1 MRHRTT
7 MWLAAAMLSLAFL
20 VPTVA
25 EASHFRFGSITY
37 RATATPGT
45 VDIVIRLAYRGSYF
59 NAAGVP
65 VGSGGPI
72 GGPAIN
78 TMINVDL
85 TLNYGDGNVLNPGSW
100 QMPVVARNPADD
112 WMIVERTFTK
122 AYANAGPYTVSIVG
136 CCRIGAASLVNAPD
150 GGYGLST
157 VVRPFSGNSTPVPIS
172 LPIVFMPSS
181 NSATFLIF
189 ASDANNDNL
198 RYRIASP
205 AEATG
210 NQGGY
215 VPVPGLTIHP
225 TTGVMTWNNI
235 GLITTRFYTVQVIVE
250 DLDVNN
256 LVKSQAPVDFL
267 LKIAS
272 VTGAPPTITAAPA
285 GPFKVNPGSP
295 LSFVV
300 TGADS
305 DIGAVVDVVNTGLPA
320 GATMSPAHP
329 MSGASPQISTFNWT
343 PTVGQEGNYTITYIA
358 IDNTSNQAVTSVQIN
373 VNRPP
378 TADAGPDQV
387 LECVNGAADVTMAG
401 SGSDPDND
409 PITLSWYDASN
420 ALVGTGTTPV
430 ISVPNGT
437 HVYTLIVSDGAA
449 SASSTVT
456 ITVEDT
462 QAPTYTVVPSVQ
474 LWEPNHTYHRF
485 MLSQIITSLSDGCD
499 DAQSI
504 STYITSVT
512 SDEEEDAIGDGNTLD
527 DMVIIDCQTVD
538 LRAER
543 AGMRNGRVYTVY
555 FLAEDG
561 SGNTTPGSYKVGV
574 PKSASSGPA
583 VEDAVLYTVTSA
595 CPTSPK
601 GGVRTAATAVTLD
614 LGQNYPNPFNPSTT
628 IRYALPVDGH
638 ASLRVFDMTG
648 AEVAVVFSGVQT
660 AGAYAVEFDA
670 SSLPSGAYMYRL
682 EQAGTSATKL
692 MQLMK

>member
-20 VPTVA
+20 VPTAA
-25 EASHFRFGSITY
+25 EASHFRFGLITHKPSV
-37 RATATPGT
+37 TPGA
-45 VDIVIRLAYRGSYF
+45 VDITVRIGYRGSYF
-59 NAAGVP
+59 GSPNIGATIPVDAVLDFGDASGINNPPMTVIARSLAEDWIIVERVFPKTYANAAGSYLVRFY
-65 VGSGGPI
+65 S
-72 GGPAIN
+72 
-78 TMINVDL
+78 
-85 TLNYGDGNVLNPGSW
+85 
-100 QMPVVARNPADD
+100 
-112 WMIVERTFTK
+112 
-122 AYANAGPYTVSIVG
+122 
-136 CCRIGAASLVNAPD
+136 CCRIGALYNGSNGNYELRTRIAPA
-150 GGYGLST
+150 L
-157 VVRPFSGNSTPVPIS
+157 GNSSPVVSAVPV
-172 LPIVFMPSS
+172 VFMPASPAS
-181 NSATFLIF
+181 TFQIV
-189 ASDANNDNL
+189 ASDPNNNPL
-198 RYRIASP
+198 RYRIAIP
-205 AEATG
+205 AENG
-210 NQGGY
+210 NVGG
-215 VPVPGLTIHP
+215 PTGLTINS
-225 TTGVMTWNNI
+225 TT
-235 GLITTRFYTVQVIVE
+235 GLITWVNNALPTANFYSVQVIVE
-250 DLDVNN
+250 DLDGIG
-256 LVKSQAPVDFL
+256 SPITQTPVDFL
-267 LKIAS
+267 LRIQNPI
-272 VTGAPPTITAAPA
+272 GNPPTIVANPA
-285 GPFKVNPGSP
+285 GPHKINPGD
-295 LSFVV
+295 LLTFTV
-300 TGADS
+300 TGADT
-305 DIGAVVDVVNTGLPA
+305 DANAVVSVANSGLPS

-329 MSGASPQISTFNWT
+329 MSGASPQVSTFSWT
-343 PTVGQEGNYTITYIA
+343 PTVGQEGDYSITYVA
-358 IDNTSNQAVTSVQIN
+358 TDENSNQALTTVQIN
-373 VNRPP
+373 VNNPP

-420 ALVGTGTTPV
+420 ALVGTGTAPV

-462 QAPTYTVVPSVQ
+462 QAPTFTVVPSVQ
-474 LWEPNHTYHRF
+474 LWSPNHTYHRF
-485 MLSQIITSLSDGCD
+485 TLSQIITSLSDGCD
-499 DAQSI
+499 DVQSI

-543 AGMRNGRVYTVY
+543 AGMRNGRVYTVH
-555 FLAEDG
+555 FVAEDG

-574 PKSASSGPA
+574 PKSMSSGPA

-648 AEVAVVFSGVQT
+648 AEVAVLFSGVQA

-670 SSLPSGAYMYRL
+670 SALPSGVYMYRL
-682 EQAGTSATKL
+682 EQAGTTATKL